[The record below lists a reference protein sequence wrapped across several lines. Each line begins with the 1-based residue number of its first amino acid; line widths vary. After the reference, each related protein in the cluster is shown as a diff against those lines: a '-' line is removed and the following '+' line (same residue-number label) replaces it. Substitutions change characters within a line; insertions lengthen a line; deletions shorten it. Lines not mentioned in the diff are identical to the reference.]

1 MRRLFNVLLVEL
13 SNERSLNSS
22 TAGGE
27 FRGINGNGGGGRG
40 IDGGGGGEDLG
51 EAGGDL
57 WGMRGATGEDNL
69 VFVTLEDK
77 SRGGSRGTNL
87 VDI

>member
-1 MRRLFNVLLVEL
+1 MRRDSYGWVRRLFNVLLVEL
-13 SNERSLNSS
+13 SDEGSLDSG

-27 FRGINGNGGGGRG
+27 FGGIDGNGGGGRG

-57 WGMRGATGEDNL
+57 RGVRGATGEDNL
-69 VFVTLEDK
+69 VF
-77 SRGGSRGTNL
+77 SH
-87 VDI
+87 